1 MSFANWITLIGA
13 LAGAVV
19 SVLKALSASQSAA
32 DAQGHALMAQ
42 AHSEKALDVVER
54 SARA

>member
-19 SVLKALSASQSAA
+19 SVLKALSASQSAS
-32 DAQGHALMAQ
+32 DAQEHALTAQ
-42 AHSEKALDVVER
+42 AHSEKALDAVER
-54 SARA
+54 R